1 MTQKID
7 YYISPAS
14 PFVYLGH
21 SRFVKIAA
29 DAGATINLMPIDL
42 GGKVFPA
49 TGGLPLPKRA
59 PQRLAYRLLELKRFS
74 DWLGLPMNVEPK
86 FFPVSGEDAARLL
99 IAVNRSDGIDAA
111 MRLSGAIASAVWAE
125 QRNIA
130 DAQTLGE
137 LLKAQGLPESRLDAS
152 KQAEVQQAYEGFT
165 RQALD
170 AGVFGAPTFVIDG
183 ELFWGQ
189 DRLDFV
195 ARRLSA
201 R

>member
-1 MTQKID
+1 MPKKID
-7 YYISPAS
+7 YYTSPAS

-21 SRFVKIAA
+21 ARFVKIAA
-29 DAGATINLMPIDL
+29 DAGATINLLPMDL

-59 PQRLAYRLLELKRFS
+59 PQRLAYRLVELKRFS
-74 DWLGLPMNVEPK
+74 NWLGLPMNVEPR

-99 IAVNRSDGIDAA
+99 IAVNQADGIDAA

-125 QRNIA
+125 ERNIA
-130 DAQTLGE
+130 DQQTLAE
-137 LLKAQGLPESRLDAS
+137 LLKAQGLPQSRLDAS
-152 KQAEVQQAYEGFT
+152 KQAEVQQAYETFT
-165 RQALD
+165 RKALD

-201 R
+201 G

>member
-21 SRFVKIAA
+21 ARFVKIAA
-29 DAGATINLMPIDL
+29 DAGATINMLPMDL

-59 PQRLAYRLLELKRFS
+59 PERLAYRLVELKRFS
-74 DWLGLPMNVEPK
+74 DWLGLPMNVQPK

-99 IAVNRSDGIDAA
+99 IAVNRADGIDAA

-125 QRNIA
+125 ERNIA
-130 DAQTLGE
+130 DVQTLGE
-137 LLKAQGLPESRLDAS
+137 LLKEQGLPESRLDES
-152 KQAEVQQAYEGFT
+152 KQAEVQQAYDAFT
-165 RQALD
+165 QQALD
-170 AGVFGAPTFVIDG
+170 VGVFGAPTFAIDG

-201 R
+201 S